1 MRALVTALVCGLAAA
16 PATAQQW
23 RVDAQAGRIRSA
35 LDAANTAFESAAI
48 GLRYDQ
54 LNSLFRISAGMPTAA
69 NQPVWASVA
78 GSHRF
83 AARKGSLVAGFDV
96 AANGFV
102 MFDRVERTREVR
114 DAFQQP
120 GIVPAPSQSGIAGA
134 LQALPVIGVE
144 TSTLQLH
151 VRGGVSRYA
160 SEFAEQRRDR
170 NVTLAD
176 AQITFAPT
184 PSLAIVP
191 AVRYFSAD
199 EDDYSFGGVT
209 AVAGS
214 GPLSVWGSTGRWI
227 GLEDQ
232 DMTWATG
239 ASLRAGDR
247 VTLMASGRRDVIDPL
262 YGTPGQD
269 AWNIGVSVKLGRVPP
284 AHVPVLAVFA
294 GGQAKIRL
302 PASQSSTPPRVAGD
316 FTNWKPQPM
325 QRSGDAWVYSVS
337 LEPGVYNYAFVDAQ
351 GEWFV
356 PEKHPGRKSD
366 GMGGAVAVLVVR

>member
-1 MRALVTALVCGLAAA
+1 
-16 PATAQQW
+16 
-23 RVDAQAGRIRSA
+23 
-35 LDAANTAFESAAI
+35 
-48 GLRYDQ
+48 
-54 LNSLFRISAGMPTAA
+54 
-69 NQPVWASVA
+69 VA

-96 AANGFV
+96 AANGLV
-102 MFDRVERTREVR
+102 MRDRVERTREV
-114 DAFQQP
+114 DDVFQQP
-120 GIVPAPSQSGIAGA
+120 GIVPAPSQSGIGGA

-191 AVRYFSAD
+191 AVRHFSAD
-199 EDDYSFGGVT
+199 EDDYTFGGVT

-214 GPLSVWGSTGRWI
+214 DPLSVWGSTGRWL

-232 DMTWATG
+232 DMTWAAG
-239 ASLRAGDR
+239 ASLRVGDR
-247 VTLMASGRRDVIDPL
+247 VTLLASGRRDVIDPL
-262 YGTPGQD
+262 YGTPGQA
-269 AWNIGVSVKLGRVPP
+269 AWNIGVSVKLGRVLPSN
-284 AHVPVLAVFA
+284 VPVLAVSA
-294 GGQAKIRL
+294 GARATIRL
-302 PASQSSTPPRVAGD
+302 PASQSSASPRVAGD

-325 QRSGDAWVYSVS
+325 QRRGDAWVYSVS
-337 LEPGVYNYAFVDAQ
+337 LQPGVYNYAFVDAQ

-366 GMGGAVAVLVVR
+366 GMGGVVAVLVVS

>member
-1 MRALVTALVCGLAAA
+1 LRVLITALVCGLAAA
-16 PATAQQW
+16 PATAQRW
-23 RVDAQAGRIRSA
+23 SVDAQAGRIRSA
-35 LDAANTAFESAAI
+35 LDPANTAFVSAAI
-48 GLRYDQ
+48 GLRYEQ
-54 LNSLFRISAGMPTAA
+54 LNSLFRFSAGMPTAA
-69 NQPVWASVA
+69 TQPLWASVA

-102 MFDRVERTREVR
+102 MRDRVERTPDVPDVFE
-114 DAFQQP
+114 QP
-120 GIVPAPSQSGIAGA
+120 LPAPSQSGIAGA

-151 VRGGVSRYA
+151 VRGGVSRY
-160 SEFAEQRRDR
+160 SSKFAGQRRDR

-191 AVRYFSAD
+191 AVRHFSAD
-199 EDDYSFGGVT
+199 EDDYTFGGIT

-232 DMTWATG
+232 DMTWAAG
-239 ASLRAGDR
+239 ASFLVGDR
-247 VTLMASGRRDVIDPL
+247 VKLMASGRRDAIDPL
-262 YGTPGQD
+262 YGTPGQH
-269 AWNIGVSVKLGRVPP
+269 AWNIGASVRLGRVPP
-284 AHVPVLAVFA
+284 SNVPVLAVFA

-302 PASQSSTPPRVAGD
+302 PARHSSTPPRVAGD
-316 FTNWKPQPM
+316 FTNWQPQPM

-351 GEWFV
+351 GAWFV

-366 GMGGAVAVLVVR
+366 GMGGVVAVLVVR

>member
-1 MRALVTALVCGLAAA
+1 LRALITALMCGLAAP
-16 PATAQQW
+16 PASAQHW
-23 RVDAQAGRIRSA
+23 SVDAQAGRLRSV
-35 LDAANTAFESAAI
+35 LDPANTAFESAAI

-54 LNSLFRISAGMPTAA
+54 LKSVFRITAGVPAA
-69 NQPVWASVA
+69 AKQPLWASVA

-83 AARKGSLVAGFDV
+83 AARKGSLIAGLDV

-102 MFDRVERTREVR
+102 MRDRVARTREVS
-114 DAFQQP
+114 DVFQQP
-120 GIVPAPSQSGIAGA
+120 HIVPAPSQSGIAGA

-144 TSTLQLH
+144 TSKLQLH

-170 NVTLAD
+170 NVALAD

-184 PSLAIVP
+184 PSLAVVP
-191 AVRYFSAD
+191 AVRHFSAD
-199 EDDYSFGGVT
+199 EDDYTFGGLT
-209 AVAGS
+209 AVGGS

-227 GLEDQ
+227 GLDDQ
-232 DMTWATG
+232 DITWAAG
-239 ASLRAGDR
+239 ASLRVGNRA
-247 VTLMASGRRDVIDPL
+247 TLMASGRRDVIDPL
-262 YGTPGQD
+262 YGIPGQD
-269 AWNIGVSVKLGRVPP
+269 AWNIGASVKLGRVPP
-284 AHVPVLAVFA
+284 SSVPVPAVFT
-294 GGQAKIRL
+294 GGQTTIRL
-302 PASQSSTPPRVAGD
+302 AASQSSAPPRVAGD